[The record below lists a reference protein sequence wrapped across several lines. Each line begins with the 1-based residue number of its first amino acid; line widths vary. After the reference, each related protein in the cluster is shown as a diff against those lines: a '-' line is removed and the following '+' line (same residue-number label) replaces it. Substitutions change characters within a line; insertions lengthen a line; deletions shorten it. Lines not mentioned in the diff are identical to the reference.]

1 MKKIT
6 FLLVALCATV
16 FANAADY
23 TLTMSDY
30 AATSFTS
37 AGGIVVAAEQA
48 TGVTPP
54 AYNATAFD
62 LRVYANNT
70 LTITSPEAMTS
81 ISFGISPKGK
91 YRLAPLNANV
101 GSVEVKGDPD
111 FTAVWTGNAKTV
123 TFTVGAQAD
132 YGKDGSAKAGQL
144 CFTTLD
150 IVTNGEG
157 GGTVDP
163 TDPTETAMTGFNYV
177 DAIYF
182 TSENAGYWA
191 LDLYNDYDYDN
202 STYVYPELYMEVA
215 ANGSS
220 TISGTYNVD
229 YALFYTSATDSVEF
243 VAGSLTV
250 SALGTIDGDGF
261 PEYKFEGSFE
271 DASGNVYT
279 VSLNKG
285 VSAYN
290 YDTDEDITLNDD
302 VAIRNIEVLNNVF
315 ANQGRIYTEET
326 ARIYTITGLDVTS
339 MNGNL
344 EGLYIVKAGN
354 KVAKVMVTK

>member
-1 MKKIT
+1 MWLYYLFINFVRMKKIT
-6 FLLVALCATV
+6 FLFVALCATV
-16 FANAADY
+16 FA
-23 TLTMSDY
+23 
-30 AATSFTS
+30 
-37 AGGIVVAAEQA
+37 
-48 TGVTPP
+48 
-54 AYNATAFD
+54 
-62 LRVYANNT
+62 
-70 LTITSPEAMTS
+70 
-81 ISFGISPKGK
+81 
-91 YRLAPLNANV
+91 
-101 GSVEVKGDPD
+101 
-111 FTAVWTGNAKTV
+111 
-123 TFTVGAQAD
+123 
-132 YGKDGSAKAGQL
+132 KAG
-144 CFTTLD
+144 
-150 IVTNGEG
+150 
-157 GGTVDP
+157 
-163 TDPTETAMTGFNYV
+163 ETAMTGFNYV

-202 STYVYPELYMEVA
+202 STYVYPELYMEVP

-285 VSAYN
+285 VWAFN
-290 YDTDEDITLNDD
+290 NDTEEEITLNDE
-302 VAIRNIEVLNNVF
+302 VAIHNVEILDNIYANN
-315 ANQGRIYTEET
+315 GRIYTEDA

-344 EGLYIVKAGN
+344 EGVYIVKVAN
-354 KVAKVMVTK
+354 KVGKVMVTK